1 MGNLW
6 LLATEAT
13 EHGFGFNFDV
23 LETNLINLGIIIAVL
38 VYFGRGAVGSA
49 LEARRNEIET
59 AIADAEERQ
68 RKAAAALSEQQQN
81 LAQAQA
87 QAEKIRQE
95 AIERAEVVKAELLA
109 KADLDIERMQD
120 SAAQD
125 LEAEQ
130 ERVVSE
136 LRRRVVALA
145 MEQVNG
151 QIGNELNDDLH
162 HQLIERSIARVGGN

>member
-13 EHGFGFNFDV
+13 ERGFGLNFDV
-23 LETNLINLGIIIAVL
+23 LETNLINLGIVIGVL
-38 VYFGRGAVGSA
+38 VYFGRNLVGDT
-49 LEARRNEIET
+49 LKARRAEIET

-68 RKAAAALSEQQQN
+68 RKASAALSEQQQN

-87 QAEKIRQE
+87 QAEKIRQQ
-95 AIERAEVVKAELLA
+95 ASERAETVKADILA
-109 KADLDIERMQD
+109 QADLDIERMQEG
-120 SAAQD
+120 AAQD

-130 ERVVSE
+130 ERVMNE

-145 MEQVNG
+145 MDRVNG